1 MKFVEVQ
8 TLEKNFNDKIDLI
21 NVLTI
26 KNPCEK
32 QDFPEEVDRDS
43 LCIGTSLNK
52 KRVTEINGRLVVGI
66 LFDGKICTPR
76 DIEKINREV
85 ITGSYCPL
93 RNNTPLEEVRGG
105 MGDIF
110 IKMAN

>member
-1 MKFVEVQ
+1 
-8 TLEKNFNDKIDLI
+8 
-21 NVLTI
+21 
-26 KNPCEK
+26 
-32 QDFPEEVDRDS
+32 
-43 LCIGTSLNK
+43 
-52 KRVTEINGRLVVGI
+52 VGI
-66 LFDGKICTPR
+66 LFDSKICAPK

-93 RNNTPLEEVRGG
+93 RNNTPLQDIRGG

>member
-1 MKFVEVQ
+1 
-8 TLEKNFNDKIDLI
+8 LEYYR
-21 NVLTI
+21 
-26 KNPCEK
+26 K
-32 QDFPEEVDRDS
+32 Q
-43 LCIGTSLNK
+43 N
-52 KRVTEINGRLVVGI
+52 
-66 LFDGKICTPR
+66 LFTK

-93 RNNTPLEEVRGG
+93 RNNTPLKEVRGG

>member
-1 MKFVEVQ
+1 MKFVQVQ
-8 TLEKNFNDKIDLI
+8 TLEKTFNEKTEFI

-26 KNPCEK
+26 KNPCK
-32 QDFPEEVDRDS
+32 KSDFPKEVDRDS
-43 LCIGTSLNK
+43 ICVGTLLNK

-66 LFDGKICTPR
+66 LFDSKICSPR